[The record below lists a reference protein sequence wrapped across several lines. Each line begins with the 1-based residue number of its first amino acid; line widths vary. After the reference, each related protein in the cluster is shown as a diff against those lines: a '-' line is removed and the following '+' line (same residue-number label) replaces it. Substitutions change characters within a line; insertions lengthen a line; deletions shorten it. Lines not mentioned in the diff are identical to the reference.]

1 MFYIENLQL
10 LCAADTVLVDGTFDA
25 CPNLF
30 SQLFRMH
37 VFKEERL
44 LPLIYCLLSDK
55 SAATYVAV
63 FGILQTEAVK
73 ANLVLQPRRFISDFE
88 SGIIRAETASF
99 PNASHKG
106 CYFRFTQA
114 IWRQVQ
120 SLALAGQYRNVRHL
134 MVLGFTPLTLIRTV
148 FMQLEAQAPAILQ
161 THFSYF
167 RTQ

>member
-1 MFYIENLQL
+1 
-10 LCAADTVLVDGTFDA
+10 
-25 CPNLF
+25 
-30 SQLFRMH
+30 MH

-99 PNASHKG
+99 PNTSHK
-106 CYFRFTQA
+106 R
-114 IWRQVQ
+114 
-120 SLALAGQYRNVRHL
+120 LLLPLHAGY
-134 MVLGFTPLTLIRTV
+134 M
-148 FMQLEAQAPAILQ
+148 AP
-161 THFSYF
+161 SSESGS
-167 RTQ
+167 RRSVS

>member
-99 PNASHKG
+99 PNTSHK
-106 CYFRFTQA
+106 R
-114 IWRQVQ
+114 
-120 SLALAGQYRNVRHL
+120 LLLPLHAGY
-134 MVLGFTPLTLIRTV
+134 M
-148 FMQLEAQAPAILQ
+148 AP
-161 THFSYF
+161 SSESGS
-167 RTQ
+167 RRSVS